1 MESEPTSLWRRGAHP
16 LPATPGRPRD
26 ADALVV
32 GAGLT
37 GLVTALLLRPVSRDA
52 EAPLQTE

>member
-1 MESEPTSLWRRGAHP
+1 MEPTSCGAAAP
-16 LPATPGRPRD
+16 TLPHHPGRPRD
-26 ADALVV
+26 ADVLVV

-37 GLVTALLLRPVSRDA
+37 GLATALLLRPVSRDA